1 MKTKS
6 QSRGGKGVKP
16 IGLAGST
23 PEVDLAREV
32 GKSGQVGKR
41 NKERASERGTGN
53 VTSFFCSSFL
63 HRESHR
69 SHRYNNKQNN
79 NKGEQNLSHLTSTE
93 YHMYMYGR

>member
-1 MKTKS
+1 MKQSPAMAIQNGLVGGGGIILLAARCGAMKTKS

-23 PEVDLAREV
+23 AEVDLAGEV

-53 VTSFFCSSFL
+53 VNVVFL
-63 HRESHR
+63 
-69 SHRYNNKQNN
+69 
-79 NKGEQNLSHLTSTE
+79 
-93 YHMYMYGR
+93 